1 MFFNICVGE
10 RGVRYL
16 EPVKIQ
22 KKAGDPS
29 SIETASVHL
38 KCYIYIYPFI
48 SYRNERRKSKGICRQ
63 FGFDNDYCTLKP
75 HD

>member
-38 KCYIYIYPFI
+38 KCYIYICIYI
-48 SYRNERRKSKGICRQ
+48 SLHILSQRKAKIKR
-63 FGFDNDYCTLKP
+63 
-75 HD
+75 HM